1 MVTTEH
7 LTFERD
13 GATAIVTMNRPE
25 AKNALS
31 LPMLVGMKDAW
42 EEIDGNDDIRCAIL
56 TGAGGTFC
64 AGMDLKAMGGSDA
77 EKYQSRMAEDPDL
90 HWKALLR
97 HYDLRK
103 PLIAAVEGWAV
114 AGGTEILQATDI
126 RVAGEGAIFGVFEA
140 KRGLF
145 PLGGSTVRLR
155 RQIPYTLAMEL
166 LLTAREVP
174 AEEAL
179 RIGLIGHVV
188 PDGTAL
194 DKALEIAAVIGANGP
209 LAVEAIKR
217 SVRETEGMSEVDGLA
232 RELEI
237 GWPIFASND
246 AAEGQ
251 KAFAEKRPPN
261 VHPHVS
267 ARRRPLDPP
276 PGGGYPGV
284 DGPSTTAGD
293 EPLNGLAAAVRRVIA
308 VMVGQP
314 LREEHVT
321 EAATAGGCRGG
332 PPRSGRPGREAD
344 PQPALR
350 RGAPPGH
357 LLDQPGDR
365 LRQPGGAAGRGV
377 GGGGRERSPRGPGP
391 GDLRLRVRGTADV
404 RARRGHRRAVRRAAG
419 HVQHPGRPGG
429 DDRAP

>member
-1 MVTTEH
+1 M
-7 LTFERD
+7 
-13 GATAIVTMNRPE
+13 
-25 AKNALS
+25 
-31 LPMLVGMKDAW
+31 
-42 EEIDGNDDIRCAIL
+42 
-56 TGAGGTFC
+56 
-64 AGMDLKAMGGSDA
+64 
-77 EKYQSRMAEDPDL
+77 
-90 HWKALLR
+90 
-97 HYDLRK
+97 
-103 PLIAAVEGWAV
+103 

-126 RVAGEGAIFGVFEA
+126 RVAGESAIFGVFEA

-194 DKALEIAAVIGANGP
+194 DKALEIAAVIGPNGP

-261 VHPHVS
+261 VHPDVS
-267 ARRRPLDPP
+267 DGHTPESTGPARGRASPASTARPRSTGDEPAQPAGRGDAPDQRGGGRAATERRSASRRRRHGWSQPWPTGSRRRRRPRS
-276 PGGGYPGV
+276 
-284 DGPSTTAGD
+284 GPA
-293 EPLNGLAAAVRRVIA
+293 
-308 VMVGQP
+308 QP
-314 LREEHVT
+314 AR
-321 EAATAGGCRGG
+321 
-332 PPRSGRPGREAD
+332 PPRGIPRTSSRP
-344 PQPALR
+344 
-350 RGAPPGH
+350 
-357 LLDQPGDR
+357 
-365 LRQPGGAAGRGV
+365 
-377 GGGGRERSPRGPGP
+377 
-391 GDLRLRVRGTADV
+391 
-404 RARRGHRRAVRRAAG
+404 AR
-419 HVQHPGRPGG
+419 
-429 DDRAP
+429 